1 MTGMTGMTLPAAGE
15 GTEFEALQQALAGS
29 RHLGAGVRMQQL
41 VAGGH
46 ARLPLPGQGATLQRW
61 RALAE
66 VSRHDLSLAKLY
78 EGHTDAVAI
87 LRELHAPDGV
97 AGSGAESLWGTW
109 ASEAPGGRVTF
120 AEEDRS
126 GDSGASGPD
135 PRPAG
140 AADLGHADVR
150 TVWITGTKAWCSGAE
165 HASHALLTAW
175 RTDGRGPQLV
185 AVDLLQPG
193 VTVSTQAW
201 RAIGMADS
209 ASAEVTFQH
218 VRAVRVGDE
227 GDYLNRPGFWH
238 GGAGIAACWWG
249 GALALGHALQA
260 AVANAPAAQRT
271 PFRLAAL
278 GRVDVALGATAALLK
293 DTADWIDRQP
303 ADDAFA
309 PALRAR
315 QAAEACARRV
325 LDETGRALGATPFCR
340 DADFARMSAD
350 LPVFIRQSH
359 ADRDDAALGE
369 RLATQEGTPWSL

>member
-1 MTGMTGMTLPAAGE
+1 MTPQVPGDFTDI
-15 GTEFEALQQALAGS
+15 EALRHALAGS

-78 EGHTDAVAI
+78 EGHTDAIAI
-87 LRELHAPDGV
+87 LRELQAPDGV
-97 AGSGAESLWGTW
+97 AGSGADALWGTW
-109 ASEAPGGRVTF
+109 ASEAPGERVTF
-120 AEEDRS
+120 TERCPG
-126 GDSGASGPD
+126 GDGGGP
-135 PRPAG
+135 
-140 AADLGHADVR
+140 ADGDAHALHGQA
-150 TVWITGTKAWCSGAE
+150 VWLSGTKAWCSGAE
-165 HASHALLTAW
+165 HATHALLTAW
-175 RTDGRGPQLV
+175 RPDGRGPQLV

-209 ASAEVTFQH
+209 ASADVTFQQ
-218 VRAVRVGDE
+218 VRAVAVGGE
-227 GDYLNRPGFWH
+227 GDYLHRPGFWH

-249 GALALGHALQA
+249 GALALGRVLQA
-260 AVANAPAAQRT
+260 AVAQAPPAQRT

-293 DTADWIDRQP
+293 DTADCIDRQP
-303 ADDAFA
+303 AADAFA
-309 PALRAR
+309 FALRAR

-325 LDETGRALGATPFCR
+325 LDDTGRALGATPLCR
-340 DADFARMSAD
+340 DADFARMAAD

-369 RLATQEGTPWSL
+369 RLATQEGAPWTL